1 MLGMSEERPPALKLD
16 SGCGAVPCAL
26 HKCPV
31 GTLTAPAV
39 QPEGLRSLLFQKLHL
54 SEDVAGATFMA
65 AGSST
70 PELFAS
76 VIGKKSYQLETWDIG
91 RTQVGCPDSCGH
103 VFSALSVSF
112 LICKMRDMERK

>member
-1 MLGMSEERPPALKLD
+1 MLRMSEERPPALKLD
-16 SGCGAVPCAL
+16 SGCGATPCAL
-26 HKCPV
+26 HKWPA
-31 GTLTAPAV
+31 GMLTAPAV

-76 VIGKKSYQLETWDIG
+76 VIGKKSYQLETRDIRKNPG
-91 RTQVGCPDSCGH
+91 WVPRLLWACF
-103 VFSALSVSF
+103 FSSECQLSH
-112 LICKMRDMERK
+112 L